1 MSQTQLDAP
10 GVATDRKL
18 TVAFIVG
25 SDVTAHSIVN
35 RITPALLAQGHTT
48 HLVYTRGA
56 PKKSAPQALRQLFFV
71 EHTLLQ
77 EHAYPF
83 IDRHGKPSPSH
94 PNSPEGWRA
103 LGTDLVQVHEVADV
117 NDPDFV
123 DSLDDLRLDLAVSV
137 RCYQRFREP
146 IIERLGGRDA
156 GSALLNLHPGLLPEY
171 RGVMTSL
178 RSMQDGAAETGFSLH
193 HVEPEFDTGRV
204 VARTV
209 CPLDY
214 SLSVLENMALNYR
227 SAADLIFGVIYELSR
242 ADELA
247 ASDQDDSVARYHS
260 YAGEDDLAELQERG
274 IDLFRVRTV
283 IDLICDVFGP
293 CVPRPEELRQAL
305 FVAMDSR
312 LVPLQR

>member
-1 MSQTQLDAP
+1 MSQTLHDAP
-10 GVATDRKL
+10 GVATDRSL

-48 HLVYTRGA
+48 HLVYTRGV
-56 PKKSAPQALRQLFFV
+56 PKKTAPAALRQLFFV

-83 IDRHGKPSPSH
+83 IDRYGKPSPTH
-94 PNSPEGWRA
+94 ANSPEGWRA
-103 LGTDLVQVHEVADV
+103 LGTDVVQVHEVADV

-123 DSLDDLRLDLAVSV
+123 ESLDGLGLDLAISV

-146 IIERLGGRDA
+146 IIERLGGADS

-204 VARTV
+204 VARAV
-209 CPLDY
+209 CPIDY
-214 SLSVLENMALNYR
+214 SLSVLENMALNFR

-242 ADELA
+242 NDELG
-247 ASDQDDSVARYHS
+247 SVDQDHSVARYHS
-260 YAGEDDLAELQERG
+260 YADEDDLAELEERG

-283 IDLICDVFGP
+283 IDLIETVFGP
-293 CVPRPEELRQAL
+293 CVPRPDELRQAL
-305 FVAMDSR
+305 FTAMDSR